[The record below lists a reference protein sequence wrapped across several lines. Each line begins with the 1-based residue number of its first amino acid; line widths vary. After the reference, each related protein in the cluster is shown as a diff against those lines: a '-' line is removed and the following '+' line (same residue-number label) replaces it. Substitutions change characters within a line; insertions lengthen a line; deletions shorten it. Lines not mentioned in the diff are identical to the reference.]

1 MSAVRVFDIDICPE
15 GKMGAG
21 MKLGRVLLE
30 AVGKALDLGAEC
42 GSDPFSRMDSEELL
56 SPYGP
61 SMGHQN
67 IINGDER

>member
-1 MSAVRVFDIDICPE
+1 MSVVRVFDNDICLE
-15 GKMGAG
+15 GKMSAG

-30 AVGKALDLGAEC
+30 AVGKAEALDLGAEC

-61 SMGHQN
+61 PKYYQWG
-67 IINGDER
+67 